1 MFLTNPF
8 PGAFGLDI
16 GDLAIK
22 LVRLSQRHHLGR
34 DPYFKIE
41 EVRGTNLPPGLI
53 VNGEIEQPE
62 IVRKK
67 ILHLLGK
74 DGSQKPIRSS
84 WVVADLPEPK
94 TFLKLIDIELPEKEL
109 LYEDVAYFAKKHVPF
124 ELEET
129 YLDWQIM
136 GDPERQNRSAQVLIA
151 AAPKIIADSYTYL
164 LESVGLTPVALE
176 IEAMPLA
183 RVLITRNKDYA
194 GQARAILDLG
204 ATRSSFVVYDFDR
217 IQFSTNLDFSGELVT
232 TAISQGL
239 KVDHETAEKL
249 KIKNGLQYDKEQ
261 PRYLKIVS
269 DLVEG
274 LTSEIKKNLSFY
286 KEHFHETNPI
296 THITMCGGQAELKN
310 LDAALSQKLRI
321 PAEAGNPWKNI
332 SSFAPTTKDLGTG
345 LPFASAIG
353 LAMRAASN
361 PFREN
366 TL

>member
-22 LVRLSQRHHLGR
+22 LVLLSRHRRLGR
-34 DPYFKIE
+34 GSYFKIE
-41 EVRGTNLPPGLI
+41 EVRSTSLPPGLI

-67 ILHLLGK
+67 ILHLLGR
-74 DGSQKPIRSS
+74 DGSSKPIKSS

-94 TFLKLIDIELPEKEL
+94 TFLKLIEIELPEKEL

-129 YLDWQIM
+129 YLDWQVM
-136 GDPERQNRSAQVLIA
+136 DSLEARNRTVQVLIA
-151 AAPKIIADSYTYL
+151 AVPKIIADSYTYL
-164 LESVGLTPVALE
+164 LESVGLTPLAFE

-183 RVLITRNKDYA
+183 RTLITHTKDYT
-194 GQARAILDLG
+194 GQARVILDLG

-239 KVDHETAEKL
+239 KIDHEAAEKL
-249 KIKNGLQYDKEQ
+249 KIKNGLEYDKEQ
-261 PRYLKIVS
+261 PRYLKMVS

-274 LTSEIKKNLSFY
+274 LIEEIKKNLSFY
-286 KEHFHETNPI
+286 KEHFRETNPI
-296 THITMCGGQAELKN
+296 THITMSGGLAELKN
-310 LDAALSQKLRI
+310 LDVVLSQKLRI
-321 PAEAGNPWKNI
+321 PAQTGNAWKNI
-332 SSFAPTTKDLGTG
+332 GNFAPTAKDLGAG
-345 LPFASAIG
+345 LSYASAIG

-361 PFREN
+361 PFKEN